1 MSIKSNNMHP
11 SNTGLST
18 LEMGAI
24 MLLSMLI
31 LIPQFQLT
39 IFILDAFYL
48 AYAFTTSAHDTI
60 YRKTM
65 VKMLLVI
72 VYIAILYVLLNDASS
87 ISRNASNYMLKR
99 FVSKA
104 SQYMSM
110 FFPLCIL
117 YRVKNFATNKQQ
129 NILLIVVFASLLF
142 SCYSTLTGIQTDFM
156 AARHSSF
163 DADKDFSMVGYYEVY
178 AYSFLTLM
186 FFVLFF
192 IQRKQRLVNI
202 FFFLFFFYFLYRVQ
216 FALSMV
222 IVAISMV
229 FAVWKY
235 AKNSFTKIAFL
246 IGIVFAFTV
255 LPALLDVITPLLDTE
270 LAQTKASEL
279 SGFLRFEYDE
289 DSDLWGRLRLYWLSI
304 KAFLY
309 SPIWGNRTLP
319 FDGHAT
325 LLMCFADLGILGGI
339 PVWYLFIKANKIVK
353 WQMEDKALYFSPF
366 FFMIIVDGLTNPIHS
381 QTPLY
386 ILLWCFIPIV
396 LTKYLPEPSKKN
408 HNG

>member
-1 MSIKSNNMHP
+1 MNR
-11 SNTGLST
+11 SNTGLNIW
-18 LEMGAI
+18 EIGAI

-31 LIPQFQLT
+31 LVPRFQLT
-39 IFILDAFYL
+39 ILMMDVLYL
-48 AYAFTTSAHDTI
+48 AYAFITSARNI
-60 YRKTM
+60 VYRKTM

-87 ISRNASNYMLKR
+87 ISRSVSNYILKR

-104 SQYMSM
+104 SQYISM

-117 YRVKNFATNKQQ
+117 YRVNIFATNKQQ
-129 NILLIVVFASLLF
+129 KILLIVVFASLLF
-142 SCYSTLTGIQTDFM
+142 SCYSTLTGVQTDLM
-156 AARHSSF
+156 AARHNSF
-163 DADKDFSMVGYYEVY
+163 EDDKDFSMVGYQEVY
-178 AYSFLTLM
+178 AYSFLTLL
-186 FFVLFF
+186 FFVLFL
-192 IQRKQRLVNI
+192 IRGKQRLVNI
-202 FFFLFFFYFLYRVQ
+202 FLFLFFFFFLYRVQ

-222 IVAISMV
+222 IVAISMA

-235 AKNSFTKIAFL
+235 AKNSFAKIAFL
-246 IGIVFAFTV
+246 IGIVAVFTV

-289 DSDLWGRLRLYWLSI
+289 SSDVWGRLRLYWLSI
-304 KAFLY
+304 KAFLS

-325 LLMCFADLGILGGI
+325 LLTCFADLGILGGI
-339 PVWYLFIKANKIVK
+339 PVWYLFIKANNIVK
-353 WQMEDKALYFSPF
+353 RQMGGKAFYFSPF
-366 FFMIIVDGLTNPIHS
+366 FFMLIVDGLTNPIHS

-386 ILLWCFIPIV
+386 LLLWCFIPIM
-396 LTKYLPEPSKKN
+396 LTRYLPTSSKN
-408 HNG
+408 NG